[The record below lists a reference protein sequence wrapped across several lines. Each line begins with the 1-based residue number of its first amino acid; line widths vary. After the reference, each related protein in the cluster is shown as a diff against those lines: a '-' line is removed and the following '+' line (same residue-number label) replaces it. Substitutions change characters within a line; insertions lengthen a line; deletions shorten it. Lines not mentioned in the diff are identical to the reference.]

1 MTVAVLRRLSNAT
14 LKRAALGVLFAC
26 GAYAMQPVQP
36 AVAQG
41 GDLAVAPTRVVF
53 EGRNRS
59 AQLSLVNRGS
69 TTATYRIR
77 IVNMRMDENGQM
89 QRIDKPD
96 PGQNFAGDLFR
107 YSPRQVTL
115 GPGETQAVR
124 LLLRKP
130 GNLADGEYRSHLL
143 MQNVPKDA
151 GVSIEQNQSGQG
163 VQIRMVPIFGI
174 TIPVIVRHGDTN
186 AEVSLDNL
194 KILPPDADSTVPR
207 LRFNINR
214 GGSSSAFGDLTAKL
228 VSGGKE
234 TVIGQIMRLAIYT
247 PNSSRGVTMSL
258 RVPAGTSLS
267 GGKLHLTYAQTED
280 DGGKPMASAE
290 LTLP

>member
-1 MTVAVLRRLSNAT
+1 MNVAVLRRLSTET
-14 LKRAALGVLFAC
+14 LRRAALAVLFAC
-26 GAYAMQPVQP
+26 SAYIMAPVQP
-36 AVAQG
+36 VLAQG

-53 EGRNRS
+53 EGRSRS

-69 TTATYRIR
+69 TTATYRIQV
-77 IVNMRMDENGQM
+77 VNMRMDENGQM
-89 QRIDKPD
+89 QRIDQPD
-96 PGQNFAGDLFR
+96 AGQNFAGNLFR

-115 GPGETQAVR
+115 APGETQAVR

-130 GNLADGEYRSHLL
+130 ANLADGEYRSHLL

-151 GVSIEQNQSGQG
+151 GVSIEQNQSTDG

-174 TIPVIVRHGDTN
+174 TIPVIVRHGNTQAN
-186 AEVSLDNL
+186 VSLSDLN
-194 KILPPDADSTVPR
+194 IMPPDAESAVPR

-214 GGSSSAFGDLTAKL
+214 EGSGSAFGDLTAKL
-228 VSGGKE
+228 VAGGKE

-247 PNSSRGVTMSL
+247 PNTSRGVTMSL
-258 RVPAGTSLS
+258 RVPAGASLS
-267 GGKLHLTYAQTED
+267 GGKLHLTYARTED
-280 DGGKPMASAE
+280 DGGKPMADAE

>member
-1 MTVAVLRRLSNAT
+1 MNVAVLRRLTTVS
-14 LKRAALGVLFAC
+14 LRRASLALLLAC
-26 GAYAMQPVQP
+26 AAYATAPVQP
-36 AVAQG
+36 VFAQG

-69 TTATYRIR
+69 TTATYRIQV
-77 IVNMRMDENGQM
+77 VNMRMDENGQM

-96 PGQNFAGDLFR
+96 AGQNFAGDLFR

-115 GPGETQAVR
+115 APGETQAVR

-151 GVSIEQNQSGQG
+151 GVSIEQNQAAQG

-174 TIPVIVRHGDTN
+174 TIPVIVRHGNTQAN
-186 AEVSLDNL
+186 VSLTDL
-194 KILPPDADSTVPR
+194 KIMPPDAESAVPR

-214 GGSSSAFGDLTAKL
+214 DGSSSAFGDLTAKL

-247 PNSSRGVTMSL
+247 PNTNRGVTMSL
-258 RVPAGTSLS
+258 RVPAGVSLS
-267 GGKLHLTYAQTED
+267 SGKLHLTYAQTED
-280 DGGKPMASAE
+280 DGGKPMADAE
-290 LTLP
+290 LALP